1 MKAATENNDKT
12 KMSLI
17 RSLYT
22 WKALSIMSLISG
34 AALFLFLSPL
44 SPLYL
49 ERGVMGPLIQS
60 LNHALFPSLS
70 PENLN
75 GIITGII
82 EPKWYYYGNYCF
94 YILSFYRSDG
104 FKNRIPT

>member
-49 ERGVMGPLIQS
+49 ERGVMGALVQS

-82 EPKWYYYGNYCF
+82 VFIFFLFIALMDLKIGFQLKNKTF
-94 YILSFYRSDG
+94 LSL
-104 FKNRIPT
+104 

>member
-22 WKALSIMSLISG
+22 WKALSIMSLVSV
-34 AALFLFLSPL
+34 ALT
-44 SPLYL
+44 
-49 ERGVMGPLIQS
+49 GK
-60 LNHALFPSLS
+60 
-70 PENLN
+70 PE
-75 GIITGII
+75 
-82 EPKWYYYGNYCF
+82 WYYYGNYCF